1 MPQNPLTLTVKYS
14 ISQRANS
21 MSRYVLTVDL
31 RDDPAA
37 IAAYR
42 EHHER
47 VWPEVLES
55 LRRAGVR
62 HMEILILGR
71 RLVMVLEVNNGLD
84 VHRMFADHTVSHPR
98 VLEWERLMQSL
109 LEPASGAQPGEW
121 WAVMEP
127 VFHFS

>member
-1 MPQNPLTLTVKYS
+1 
-14 ISQRANS
+14 

-42 EHHER
+42 EHHAR

-84 VHRMFADHTVSHPR
+84 VRRMFADHTVSNPR

-109 LEPASGAQPGEW
+109 LEPASGAPPGDW